1 MMLDVDLFAIPTP
14 SEARAV
20 TGLPGIFLTPFIGLG
35 LAGGRGCLHLLEP
48 LVVCVL
54 FLHGVGSSAQR
65 CNKFKKN

>member
-35 LAGGRGCLHLLEP
+35 LAGGEG
-48 LVVCVL
+48 VCTYWSPWWSVL